1 MGTSAIPPRDTG
13 ALRDPHFGKDFHG
26 CDTFRPNPAGYG
38 PRMTS
43 IRPEQPD
50 DLPWIHAINALA
62 FGQPD
67 EAELVDQLRD
77 DGDVL
82 ASLVA
87 VGDGDEIDGHILFSR
102 LGLLFDDGTSAEAAA
117 LAPVAVRPDRQ
128 RQGIG
133 KALVRAGITAC
144 KAQQLP
150 AIIVLGH
157 PEYYPKFGFSAALAR
172 NLRSPFPG
180 DAFMALELIPDMLRG
195 KRGAVRYA
203 KAFGL
208 PVIGPVI
215 EEPA

>member
-1 MGTSAIPPRDTG
+1 MP
-13 ALRDPHFGKDFHG
+13 L
-26 CDTFRPNPAGYG
+26 
-38 PRMTS
+38 

-50 DLPWIHAINALA
+50 DLPWIHAVNTLA

-67 EAELVDQLRD
+67 EARLVDQLRE

-82 ASLVA
+82 VSLVA
-87 VGDGDEIDGHILFSR
+87 AADDGDINGHILFSR
-102 LGLLFDDGTSAEAAA
+102 LDLLLDDGTVAAAAA

-133 KALVRAGITAC
+133 KELVRAGIAAC
-144 KAQQLP
+144 KKQGLG

-157 PEYYPKFGFSAALAR
+157 ATYYPKFGFSAELAQT
-172 NLRSPFPG
+172 LRSPFPG
-180 DAFMALELIPDMLRG
+180 EHFMALELIPDMLRG

-208 PVIGPVI
+208 PVI
-215 EEPA
+215 EETA

>member
-1 MGTSAIPPRDTG
+1 
-13 ALRDPHFGKDFHG
+13 
-26 CDTFRPNPAGYG
+26 
-38 PRMTS
+38 MTT

-50 DLPWIHAINALA
+50 DLPWIHAVNTHA

-67 EAELVDQLRD
+67 EAALVDQLRE

-87 VGDGDEIDGHILFSR
+87 IGDGEEIDGHILFSR
-102 LGLLFDDGTSAEAAA
+102 LDLLFDDGTFAQAAA

-133 KALVRAGITAC
+133 KALVRAGIATC
-144 KAQQLP
+144 EAQRLP

-157 PEYYPKFGFSAALAR
+157 PEYYPRFGFSADLAR
-172 NLRSPFPG
+172 DLRAPFSG
-180 DAFMALELIPDMLRG
+180 EAFMALELIPGILRH

-203 KAFGL
+203 RAFGL
-208 PVIGPVI
+208 PVI

>member
-1 MGTSAIPPRDTG
+1 MGTGAVPPRDTG
-13 ALRDPHFGKDFHG
+13 TVYIQRFHKDWHATDAIPKLPH
-26 CDTFRPNPAGYG
+26 G
-38 PRMTS
+38 PGFVMTA
-43 IRPEQPD
+43 IRLEQPD
-50 DLPWIHAINALA
+50 DLPWIHAVNALA

-67 EAELVDQLRD
+67 EATLVDQLRD

-82 ASLVA
+82 VSLVA
-87 VGDGDEIDGHILFSR
+87 LGDGDEIDGHILFSR
-102 LGLLFDDGTSAEAAA
+102 LDLLFDDGTSAEAAA

-133 KALVRAGITAC
+133 KALVRAGIAAC
-144 KAQQLP
+144 TTRGLG

-157 PEYYPKFGFSAALAR
+157 ATYYPKFGFSADLAKP
-172 NLRSPFPG
+172 LRSPFPG
-180 DAFMALELIPDMLRG
+180 EHFMALELIPDMLRG

-208 PVIGPVI
+208 PVVERGI

>member
-1 MGTSAIPPRDTG
+1 
-13 ALRDPHFGKDFHG
+13 
-26 CDTFRPNPAGYG
+26 
-38 PRMTS
+38 MTV
-43 IRPEQPD
+43 IRLEQPD
-50 DLPWIHAINALA
+50 DLPWIHAVNALA

-67 EAELVDQLRD
+67 EATLVDQLRD

-87 VGDGDEIDGHILFSR
+87 IGDGGDIDGHILFSR
-102 LGLLFDDGTSAEAAA
+102 LDLLFDDGTSAHVAA

-133 KALVRAGITAC
+133 KDLVRAGIAAC
-144 KAQQLP
+144 RTQGLR

-157 PEYYPKFGFSAALAR
+157 PEYYPKFGFSAELAR

-195 KRGAVRYA
+195 KKGAVRYA

-208 PVIGPVI
+208 PVVERGI

>member
-1 MGTSAIPPRDTG
+1 
-13 ALRDPHFGKDFHG
+13 
-26 CDTFRPNPAGYG
+26 
-38 PRMTS
+38 MTM

-50 DLPWIHAINALA
+50 DLPWIHAVNALA

-67 EAELVDQLRD
+67 EANLVDQLRD
-77 DGDVL
+77 DGDVI

-87 VGDGDEIDGHILFSR
+87 VGDGNEIDGHILFSG
-102 LGLLFDDGTSAEAAA
+102 LDLLFDDGRAACVAA

-133 KALVRAGITAC
+133 KALVRAGIAAC
-144 KAQQLP
+144 KAQGLG

-157 PEYYPKFGFSAALAR
+157 PAYYPQFGFSAALAQ

-195 KRGAVRYA
+195 KKGAVRYA

-208 PVIGPVI
+208 PVIGAAI

>member
-1 MGTSAIPPRDTG
+1 MPV
-13 ALRDPHFGKDFHG
+13 
-26 CDTFRPNPAGYG
+26 
-38 PRMTS
+38 

-50 DLPWIHAINALA
+50 DLPWIHAVNTLA

-67 EAELVDQLRD
+67 EAKLVDQLRD

-87 VGDGDEIDGHILFSR
+87 VGDGNEIDGHILFSR

-128 RQGIG
+128 RRGIG
-133 KALVRAGITAC
+133 KALVRTGLAAC
-144 KAQQLP
+144 KTQQLP

-172 NLRSPFPG
+172 DLRSPFPG

-208 PVIGPVI
+208 PVIEPVI

>member
-1 MGTSAIPPRDTG
+1 
-13 ALRDPHFGKDFHG
+13 
-26 CDTFRPNPAGYG
+26 
-38 PRMTS
+38 MTH

-50 DLPWIHAINALA
+50 DLPWIHAVNSLA

-67 EAELVDQLRD
+67 EANLVDQLRD

-87 VGDGDEIDGHILFSR
+87 IGDGDEIDGHILFSA
-102 LGLLFDDGTSAEAAA
+102 LDVLFDDGTSARVAA

-133 KALVRAGITAC
+133 KGLVRAGIAACTA
-144 KAQQLP
+144 QGLG

-157 PEYYPKFGFSAALAR
+157 AAYYPKFGFSAALAQP
-172 NLRSPFPG
+172 LRSPFPG
-180 DAFMALELIPDMLRG
+180 EHFMALELIPGMLRG
-195 KRGAVRYA
+195 KTGAVRYA

-208 PVIGPVI
+208 PVVGATS

>member
-1 MGTSAIPPRDTG
+1 MPV
-13 ALRDPHFGKDFHG
+13 
-26 CDTFRPNPAGYG
+26 
-38 PRMTS
+38 

-50 DLPWIHAINALA
+50 DLPWIHAVNTLA

-67 EAELVDQLRD
+67 EANLVDQLRD

-87 VGDGDEIDGHILFSR
+87 IGDGDEVDGHILFSR

-117 LAPVAVRPDRQ
+117 LAPVAVRPDKQ

-133 KALVRAGITAC
+133 KALVRAGIAAC
-144 KAQQLP
+144 KAQGLG

-157 PEYYPKFGFSAALAR
+157 PKYYPRFGFSAALAQD
-172 NLRSPFPG
+172 LRSPFPG

-195 KRGAVRYA
+195 KTGAVRYA

-208 PVIGPVI
+208 PVVGATI
-215 EEPA
+215 EESA